1 MDACDDIDRD
11 MEEEPESRF
20 KDSWTLMLVLSVLS
34 FLKVLVLTRS
44 WLKGSCVLELW

>member
-20 KDSWTLMLVLSVLS
+20 KDSWTLMLALC
-34 FLKVLVLTRS
+34 FLKVLVLTGS
-44 WLKGSCVLELW
+44 WLLLFMN